1 MFSILKLFR
10 VYQWNTLYIAQ
21 KTRIFGKE
29 FNVFLF
35 CVFFQLTVSSGE
47 HFFWSPFLSISTP
60 FLSNQQ
66 NLNYFQDI
74 FDNFNSFQTK
84 CPSSR
89 HCWGCPRERELKR
102 GCPPNKQKDRT
113 LTSDRS
119 NNLIFP
125 RVFNI
130 TIVEDYKYSLTL

>member
-35 CVFFQLTVSSGE
+35 CVFFQLTVSSGG

-60 FLSNQQ
+60 FLSNQR
-66 NLNYFQDI
+66 NFNYFQDI
-74 FDNFNSFQTK
+74 FDNFNSFQPK

-102 GCPPNKQKDRT
+102 GCPVHQTNKKIELWPRT
-113 LTSDRS
+113 V
-119 NNLIFP
+119 LIIWF
-125 RVFNI
+125 
-130 TIVEDYKYSLTL
+130 SLASPPLQS